1 MTQRT
6 GIKIIYKALY
16 RTKDRATWTPL

>member
-6 GIKIIYKALY
+6 GITIIYKALY